1 MNHTTSTITTTSLI
15 PPCIS
20 QAFDRKLLSI
30 YSWKDLMEAIPRWTK
45 MAADRYRP
53 GSRKMK
59 SFALLIETI
68 ERLHEWKKEKEAY
81 QRAKSSEDKEIA
93 QSARRPHFP
102 FEQLYKIRGELG
114 KSLRDAYWKRGV
126 LEKRA
131 GTWKDRKV

>member
-30 YSWKDLMEAIPRWTK
+30 YSWKDLMEAIPRWTE
-45 MAADRYRP
+45 MAQDRYRP

-59 SFALLIETI
+59 KFVLLIETI
-68 ERLHEWKKEKEAY
+68 ERLYEWKKEKEAY

-93 QSARRPHFP
+93 KSARRPHFP
-102 FEQLYKIRGELG
+102 LEQLYKIRGELG
-114 KSLRDAYWKRGV
+114 KSLREAYWEREV